1 MTSNQDFSALSEQDF
16 GLSTEKQTLPLNA
29 LIALVVGSMVGAGI
43 FTLPAAFG
51 RATGVSGALI
61 AWAIAG
67 TGMLMLAF
75 VFQTLAQRK
84 PDLDAGVFAYAK
96 AGFGSYLGFLSALG
110 FWAGSCVG
118 NTSYFILIKSTLGRV
133 IPAFGDGNTIQ
144 AVIVS
149 SILLWIFHFLI
160 LRGVKQA
167 TGLNNIVTV
176 AKIVP
181 ILIFVLI
188 LLFSFNSELFS
199 ANFLAGQGY
208 ENESLFAQVRS
219 TMLVTVFVFLGIE
232 GASIYS
238 RYAEK
243 RSDVGVA
250 TVVGF
255 LAVLCLLIL
264 VTILP
269 YGILPREELG
279 ALRNPSMAAVLETV
293 VGRWG
298 SVFISL
304 GLLISV
310 LGAYLAWTLFAAEV
324 PFMAAKDGGMP
335 NFLTRENDKGVPAA
349 ALWLTSSLVQL
360 FLIVTLFSE
369 YAFQLALE
377 LTSSLSLIPYLLVAA
392 YGLKL
397 ALTRE
402 TYERDVRSRNWE
414 LIISLLA
421 TLYSALMIYAGGLKY
436 LLLSALI
443 YAPGTILF
451 FLARREQNRKV
462 FTFGEWFVFSVTAI
476 AALTALYALVKGRI
490 SI

>member
-1 MTSNQDFSALSEQDF
+1 MASNQDLSTTSGQDF
-16 GLSTEKQTLPLNA
+16 SLTTEKQTLPLNA

-51 RATGVSGALI
+51 RATGVLGALI
-61 AWAIAG
+61 AWVIAG

-118 NTSYFILIKSTLGRV
+118 NTSYFVLIKSTLGRV
-133 IPAFGDGNTIQ
+133 IPAFGEGNTIQ
-144 AVIVS
+144 AVVVS
-149 SILLWIFHFLI
+149 SIFLWVFHSLI

-176 AKIVP
+176 AKIIP

-188 LLFSFNSELFS
+188 LIFSFNPELFS
-199 ANFLAGQGY
+199 TNFLAGEGY
-208 ENESLFAQVRS
+208 DESLWEQVRS

-238 RYAEK
+238 RYSEK

-255 LAVLCLLIL
+255 LGVLCLLIL
-264 VTILP
+264 VTVLP

-279 ALRNPSMAAVLETV
+279 ALRNPSMAAALETV

-298 SVFISL
+298 SVFISA

-324 PFMAAKDGGMP
+324 PFMAAKAGVMP
-335 NFLTRENDKGVPAA
+335 NFLTRENDKGVPAT
-349 ALWLTSSLVQL
+349 ALWLTSSLIQV

-402 TYERDVRSRNWE
+402 TYERDSRSRNRE
-414 LIISLLA
+414 LIISLIA

-462 FTFGEWFVFSVTAI
+462 FTFGEWFMFSVAVI
-476 AALTALYALVKGRI
+476 AALTALYALVTGRI
-490 SI
+490 TI

>member
-1 MTSNQDFSALSEQDF
+1 M
-16 GLSTEKQTLPLNA
+16 KQTLSLRA
-29 LIALVVGSMVGAGI
+29 LTALVIGSMVGAGI

-51 RATGVSGALI
+51 RATGVLGALI

-84 PDLDAGVFAYAK
+84 PHLDSGVFAYAK
-96 AGFGSYLGFLSALG
+96 AGFGNYLGFLAALG

-118 NTSYFILIKSTLGRV
+118 NVSYFVLINSTLGRL

-144 AVIVS
+144 GIITA

-160 LRGVKQA
+160 LRGIKEA

-188 LLFSFNSELFS
+188 LLFSFNGDLFS
-199 ANFLAGQGY
+199 ANFLAGEGY
-208 ENESLFAQVRS
+208 DESLWEQVRS

-238 RYAEK
+238 RFAEK

-255 LAVLCLLIL
+255 VGVLCLLIL
-264 VTILP
+264 VTVLP
-269 YGILPREELG
+269 YGVLPREELAG
-279 ALRNPSMAAVLETV
+279 LRNPSMAAALEAI

-310 LGAYLAWTLFAAEV
+310 LGAYLAWMLFATEV
-324 PFMAAKDGGMP
+324 PFMAAKEGIMP
-335 NFLTRENDKGVPAA
+335 NFLTRENNQGVPAA
-349 ALWLTSSLVQL
+349 SLWLTSGLIQA
-360 FLIVTLFSE
+360 FLIVTLFSQ
-369 YAFQLALE
+369 YAFTLALE

-397 ALTRE
+397 ALSGE
-402 TYERDVRSRNWE
+402 TYERDGRSRNRE
-414 LIISLLA
+414 LIFAAIA
-421 TLYSALMIYAGGLKY
+421 TLYSALMIYSGGLKY
-436 LLLSALI
+436 LLLSGLI
-443 YAPGTILF
+443 YAPGTLLF

-462 FTFGEWFVFSVTAI
+462 FTFGEWFVFSLAAI
-476 AALTALYALVKGRI
+476 AALSALYALVTGRI
-490 SI
+490 TI

>member
-1 MTSNQDFSALSEQDF
+1 MASTTSTDTV
-16 GLSTEKQTLPLNA
+16 STKQTLSVWA
-29 LIALVVGSMVGAGI
+29 LSALVVGSMVGAGI

-51 RATGVSGALI
+51 RATGVLGALI

-67 TGMLMLAF
+67 FGMLMLAF
-75 VFQTLAQRK
+75 VFQNLAQRK
-84 PDLDAGVFAYAK
+84 PDLDSGVFAYAK
-96 AGFGSYLGFLSALG
+96 AGFGNYLGFIAALG
-110 FWAGSCVG
+110 FWAGTCVG
-118 NTSYFILIKSTLGRV
+118 NVSYFVLIKSTLGRI
-133 IPAFGDGNTIQ
+133 IPAFGDGNTIP
-144 AVIVS
+144 AIITA
-149 SILLWIFHFLI
+149 SIFLWIFHFLI

-167 TGLNNIVTV
+167 TGLNNIITI

-181 ILIFVLI
+181 ILIFVFILI
-188 LLFSFNSELFS
+188 ISFKPDIFSQ
-199 ANFLAGQGY
+199 NFLGGAGY
-208 ENESLFAQVRS
+208 ESESLFTQVRS

-250 TVVGF
+250 TVLGF
-255 LAVLCLLIL
+255 LGVLCLLIL

-279 ALRNPSMAAVLETV
+279 TLRNPSMAALLESV

-298 SVFISL
+298 SVFISI

-324 PFMAAKDGGMP
+324 PFMAAKEGVMP
-335 NFLTRENDKGVPAA
+335 NFLTRENSKGVPSA
-349 ALWLTSSLVQL
+349 ALWMTSSLIQV
-360 FLIVTLFSE
+360 FLIVTLFSQ
-369 YAFQLALE
+369 YAFTLALE
-377 LTSSLSLIPYLLVAA
+377 LTSSLSLVPYLLVAA

-397 ALTRE
+397 ALTGD
-402 TYERDVRSRNWE
+402 TYAVNSDSRRND
-414 LIISLLA
+414 LIVAAIA

-436 LLLSALI
+436 MLLSGLI

-451 FLARREQNRKV
+451 FLARRERNRKV
-462 FTFGEWFVFSVTAI
+462 FTFGEWFVFSITAI
-476 AALTALYALVKGRI
+476 AALSALYALVTGRI
-490 SI
+490 TI

>member
-1 MTSNQDFSALSEQDF
+1 MASNQDLGTTVDQNFSPI
-16 GLSTEKQTLPLNA
+16 TEKQTLPLNA

-51 RATGVSGALI
+51 RATGVLGALI
-61 AWAIAG
+61 AWLIAG

-118 NTSYFILIKSTLGRV
+118 NTSYFVLIKSTLGRV
-133 IPAFGDGNTIQ
+133 IPVFGEGNTIQ
-144 AVIVS
+144 AVVVS
-149 SILLWIFHFLI
+149 SALLWIFHFLI

-188 LLFSFNSELFS
+188 LIFSFNPELFS
-199 ANFLAGQGY
+199 TNFLAGEGY
-208 ENESLFAQVRS
+208 DESLWEQVRS

-238 RYAEK
+238 RYSEK

-255 LAVLCLLIL
+255 LGVLCLLIL

-279 ALRNPSMAAVLETV
+279 ALRNPSMAAALEAV

-298 SVFISL
+298 SVFISA

-324 PFMAAKDGGMP
+324 PFMAAKAGVMP
-335 NFLTRENDKGVPAA
+335 NFLTRENSNGVPATS
-349 ALWLTSSLVQL
+349 LWLTSSLIQL

-402 TYERDVRSRNWE
+402 TYERDSRGRNRE
-414 LIISLLA
+414 LIISLVA

-451 FLARREQNRKV
+451 LLARREQNRKV
-462 FTFGEWFVFSVTAI
+462 FTFGEWFVFSVAVI
-476 AALTALYALVKGRI
+476 AALTALYALLTGRI
-490 SI
+490 TI

>member
-1 MTSNQDFSALSEQDF
+1 MTSNQNYSAISDQEYNL
-16 GLSTEKQTLPLNA
+16 TIEKQTLPLNA

-51 RATGVSGALI
+51 RATGVLGALI
-61 AWAIAG
+61 AWMIAG

-84 PDLDAGVFAYAK
+84 PDLDAGIFAYAK

-118 NTSYFILIKSTLGRV
+118 NTSYFVLIKSTLGRI
-133 IPAFGDGNTIQ
+133 IPVFGDGNTIQ
-144 AVIVS
+144 AIVVS

-181 ILIFVLI
+181 ILIFILI
-188 LLFSFNSELFS
+188 LLLSFNPELFS
-199 ANFLAGQGY
+199 ANFLAGEGY
-208 ENESLFAQVRS
+208 NESLWEQVRS

-255 LAVLCLLIL
+255 LGVLCLLIL
-264 VTILP
+264 VTVLP
-269 YGILPREELG
+269 YGVLPREELG
-279 ALRNPSMAAVLETV
+279 GLRNPSMAAALEAV

-298 SVFISL
+298 SVFISI

-324 PFMAAKDGGMP
+324 PFMAAKNGVMP
-335 NFLTRENDKGVPAA
+335 NFLTRENDKGVPAT
-349 ALWLTSSLVQL
+349 ALWLTSGLVQL

-402 TYERDVRSRNWE
+402 TYERNSRNRNRE
-414 LIISLLA
+414 LIISLIA
-421 TLYSALMIYAGGLKY
+421 TLYSALMLYAGGLKY

-462 FTFGEWFVFSVTAI
+462 FTFGEWFIFSIAVL
-476 AALTALYALVKGRI
+476 AALTAFYALVTGRI
-490 SI
+490 TI

>member
-1 MTSNQDFSALSEQDF
+1 MASNQDLSTTADQSFSSA
-16 GLSTEKQTLPLNA
+16 TEKQTLPLNA

-51 RATGVSGALI
+51 RATGVLGALG
-61 AWAIAG
+61 AWVIAG

-133 IPAFGDGNTIQ
+133 IPAFGDGDTIQ

-181 ILIFVLI
+181 ILIFVFI
-188 LLFSFNSELFS
+188 LLFSFNSELFTT
-199 ANFLAGQGY
+199 NFLAGEGY
-208 ENESLFAQVRS
+208 TESLWEQVRS

-250 TVVGF
+250 TVAGF
-255 LAVLCLLIL
+255 LGVLCLLIL
-264 VTILP
+264 VTVLP

-279 ALRNPSMAAVLETV
+279 SLRNPSMAAALEAV

-298 SVFISL
+298 SVFISA

-324 PFMAAKDGGMP
+324 PFMAARDGVMP
-335 NFLTRENDKGVPAA
+335 NFLTRENNKGVPAA
-349 ALWLTSSLVQL
+349 ALWLTSSLVQV

-392 YGLKL
+392 YGFKL

-402 TYERDVRSRNWE
+402 TYERDSRSRSRE
-414 LIISLLA
+414 MLISLIA
-421 TLYSALMIYAGGLKY
+421 TLYAALMIYAGGLKY

-462 FTFGEWFVFSVTAI
+462 FTFGEWFVFSIAVI
-476 AALTALYALVKGRI
+476 AALTAFYALITGRI
-490 SI
+490 TI

>member
-1 MTSNQDFSALSEQDF
+1 MTSNQDYSAISDQEYNL
-16 GLSTEKQTLPLNA
+16 TIEKQTLPLNA

-51 RATGVSGALI
+51 RATGVLGALI
-61 AWAIAG
+61 AWMIAG

-84 PDLDAGVFAYAK
+84 PDLDAGIFAYAK

-118 NTSYFILIKSTLGRV
+118 NTSYFVLIKSTLGRI
-133 IPAFGDGNTIQ
+133 IPVFGDGNTIQ
-144 AVIVS
+144 AIVVS

-181 ILIFVLI
+181 ILIFILI
-188 LLFSFNSELFS
+188 LLLSFNPELFS
-199 ANFLAGQGY
+199 ANFLAGEGY
-208 ENESLFAQVRS
+208 NESLWEQVRS

-255 LAVLCLLIL
+255 LGVLCLLIL
-264 VTILP
+264 VTVLP
-269 YGILPREELG
+269 YGVLPREELG
-279 ALRNPSMAAVLETV
+279 GLRNPSMAAALEAV

-298 SVFISL
+298 SVFISI

-324 PFMAAKDGGMP
+324 PFMAAKNGVMP
-335 NFLTRENDKGVPAA
+335 NFLTRENDKGVPAT
-349 ALWLTSSLVQL
+349 ALWLTSGLVQL

-402 TYERDVRSRNWE
+402 TYERNSRNRNRE
-414 LIISLLA
+414 LIISLIA
-421 TLYSALMIYAGGLKY
+421 TLYSALMLYAGGLKY

-462 FTFGEWFVFSVTAI
+462 FTFGEWFIFSIAVL
-476 AALTALYALVKGRI
+476 AALTAFYALVTGRI
-490 SI
+490 TI

>member
-1 MTSNQDFSALSEQDF
+1 MTSNQDYSAISDQEYNL
-16 GLSTEKQTLPLNA
+16 TIEKQTLPLNA

-51 RATGVSGALI
+51 RATGVLGALI
-61 AWAIAG
+61 AWMIAG

-84 PDLDAGVFAYAK
+84 PDLDAGIFAYAK

-118 NTSYFILIKSTLGRV
+118 NTSYFVLIKSTLGRI
-133 IPAFGDGNTIQ
+133 IPVFGDGNTIQ
-144 AVIVS
+144 AIVVS

-181 ILIFVLI
+181 ILIFILI
-188 LLFSFNSELFS
+188 LLLSFNPELFS
-199 ANFLAGQGY
+199 ANFLAGEGY
-208 ENESLFAQVRS
+208 NESLWEQVRS

-255 LAVLCLLIL
+255 LGVLCLLIL
-264 VTILP
+264 VTVLP
-269 YGILPREELG
+269 YGVLPREELG
-279 ALRNPSMAAVLETV
+279 GLRNPSMAAALEAV

-298 SVFISL
+298 SVFISI

-324 PFMAAKDGGMP
+324 PFMAAKNGVMP
-335 NFLTRENDKGVPAA
+335 NFLTRENDKGVPAT
-349 ALWLTSSLVQL
+349 ALWLTSGLVQL

-402 TYERDVRSRNWE
+402 TYERNSRNRNRE
-414 LIISLLA
+414 LIISLIA
-421 TLYSALMIYAGGLKY
+421 TLYSALMLCAGGLKY

-462 FTFGEWFVFSVTAI
+462 FTFGEWFIFSIAVL
-476 AALTALYALVKGRI
+476 AALTAFYALVTGRI
-490 SI
+490 TI